1 MIRLQSLSSPDSRS
15 TGVIAQDVEDPSLC
29 LVDHGES
36 LSTLAFGRVSTA
48 PVGSIEAKRGG

>member
-15 TGVIAQDVEDPSLC
+15 TGVIAQNVEDPSLG

-36 LSTLAFGRVSTA
+36 FSTFTFGGVSAA
-48 PVGSIEAKRGG
+48 PVGSIEAKRGR